1 MVLGSLGSAQQG
13 DPAWLQ
19 NAVWLRTYLSGQSLA
34 YEPNA
39 KLLASPAGFGQ
50 IFLYR
55 ADDGTFVRA
64 LRGHTDMVTSVAFSP
79 DGKWLA
85 SGDRRGVIRIWN
97 VADGTVVR
105 EWTAHDGKIIAVL
118 FSPHGSLLVSAIAVG
133 VYGRRVVNIWSTEDW
148 SLVRQLARDWLL
160 SITFSADGKLL
171 AIGDSSKTSIIRVSD
186 WR

>member
-1 MVLGSLGSAQQG
+1 MRRLWAVLGVCAVVGSLGSAQQG
-13 DPAWLQ
+13 APEWLQ

-97 VADGTVVR
+97 VADGTIIR
-105 EWTAHDGKIIAVL
+105 EWAAHG
-118 FSPHGSLLVSAIAVG
+118 
-133 VYGRRVVNIWSTEDW
+133 GRDNSR
-148 SLVRQLARDWLL
+148 ALL
-160 SITFSADGKLL
+160 S
-171 AIGDSSKTSIIRVSD
+171 
-186 WR
+186 